1 MSPKEASIHEL
12 ESTADEDPT
21 IHDWNFEQML
31 TDTGCFGDW
40 NTLDTL
46 PKPQN
51 WYELWFILAE
61 NPVQCTESDLK
72 EFVTKTVLG
81 RNERTINITEL
92 FPGILDND
100 AIPRKQD

>member
-21 IHDWNFEQML
+21 IHDWNFEQIL

-51 WYELWFILAE
+51 WYEL
-61 NPVQCTESDLK
+61 
-72 EFVTKTVLG
+72 
-81 RNERTINITEL
+81 
-92 FPGILDND
+92 
-100 AIPRKQD
+100 

>member
-21 IHDWNFEQML
+21 IPDWNFEQML

-46 PKPQN
+46 PKPQS
-51 WYELWFILAE
+51 WDEL
-61 NPVQCTESDLK
+61 
-72 EFVTKTVLG
+72 
-81 RNERTINITEL
+81 
-92 FPGILDND
+92 
-100 AIPRKQD
+100 